1 MTGDT
6 FNGPTAE
13 QHGDHGHQTNN
24 YYNGS
29 RPPARWPHQV
39 GVIPPRAE
47 CFQDRA
53 EMARLQQV
61 LEGGGT
67 AVVGPAG
74 RALVGGVL
82 AGLGGVGKTQLAAD
96 YARTAWSRGEV
107 DLLVWI
113 TVGSR
118 SAVVTGYAQAAAEVR
133 GIEVDD
139 PEDAAKAFLTWL
151 EPKTSP
157 GPCRWLVVLDDVADP
172 AHLRGLWP
180 PTSPVGRT
188 LVTTRRRD
196 AALTGPSRRPIPVGM
211 FTPPKQP
218 TT

>member
-1 MTGDT
+1 M
-6 FNGPTAE
+6 
-13 QHGDHGHQTNN
+13 
-24 YYNGS
+24 
-29 RPPARWPHQV
+29 
-39 GVIPPRAE
+39 
-47 CFQDRA
+47 
-53 EMARLQQV
+53 
-61 LEGGGT
+61 
-67 AVVGPAG
+67 
-74 RALVGGVL
+74 
-82 AGLGGVGKTQLAAD
+82 
-96 YARTAWSRGEV
+96 
-107 DLLVWI
+107 WI

-188 LVTTRRRD
+188 LATTRRRD
-196 AALTGPSRRPIPVGM
+196 AALTGPSRRPIPVGE
-211 FTPPKQP
+211 FTPAEAADYLITALAVHGRTEPDHDITKLAADLGCLPLALSQAAAYLHRRGQTPAPP
-218 TT
+218 TGPCSATGPEPWPN